1 MKPLFK
7 ALVSTSIAVALT
19 LVAATTPA
27 LAAKPKWAKKADVS
41 IVDFAVN
48 ASGGIGNFDND
59 GEDFD
64 ILVQALVDTGTI
76 AVFNGSA
83 YTVFAPNDQAFYDLT
98 GTENDT
104 DAYNAVLGLLSVE
117 QVGAV
122 LAYHVTKGVRNSR
135 TVTRAKEI
143 STLLEGETISGR
155 SGMLE
160 ANFSTAAFLDL
171 DNRLQDGMVHTIDTV
186 LLPIDPLASP

>member
-1 MKPLFK
+1 MKTMFK
-7 ALVSTSIAVALT
+7 SLVSTSIAVALT

-27 LAAKPKWAKKADVS
+27 FAAKPKWANKSDIT

-48 ASGGIGNFDND
+48 ASGGIGDFDEN

-64 ILVQALVDTGTI
+64 ILVQALIDTGTI
-76 AVFNGSA
+76 AIFNGTD

-104 DAYNAVLGLLSVE
+104 DAYNAVLSLLSVE

-122 LAYHVTKGVRNSR
+122 LAYHVSEGVRNSR
-135 TVTRAKEI
+135 SVTRAKQI
-143 STLLEGETISGR
+143 STLLEGNTISGR
-155 SGMLE
+155 SGMIE
-160 ANFSTAAFLDL
+160 ANFSTAGLLDL
-171 DNRLQDGMVHTIDTV
+171 DNRLQDGMAHIIDTV
-186 LLPIDPLASP
+186 LLPIDPT